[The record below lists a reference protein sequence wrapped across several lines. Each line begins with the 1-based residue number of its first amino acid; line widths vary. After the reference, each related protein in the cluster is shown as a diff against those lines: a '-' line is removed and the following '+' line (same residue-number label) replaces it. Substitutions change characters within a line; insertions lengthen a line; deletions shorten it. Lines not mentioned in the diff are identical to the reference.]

1 MRSTP
6 EASKAALAEAAE
18 RVLLE
23 AGLSGLSLDR
33 VAREAGCAKGLVN
46 YHFRTKGDLLAAVAA
61 RLAARRRE
69 RLLTAAQGVGA
80 AALDGLWDSVRKAA
94 ASGESAGR
102 FALLGLADPAI
113 ALPLADLGANWH
125 PLSDQLGKALD
136 APPLDPESVLAFL
149 ATLDGLEL
157 ALLAGAPEEECKAG
171 YYRAILALTD

>member
-6 EASKAALAEAAE
+6 DASRAALAEAAE

-46 YHFRTKGDLLAAVAA
+46 YHYRAKPDLLAAVAV

-69 RLLTAAQGVGA
+69 RLLTALHGA
-80 AALDGLWDSVRKAA
+80 GADALDALWASLRQAVT
-94 ASGESAGR
+94 SGESAGR
-102 FALLGLADPAI
+102 FALLGLADPAV

-125 PLSDQLGKALD
+125 SLADRLGEALD

-157 ALLAGAPEEECKAG
+157 ALLAGTPEEECKAG

>member
-1 MRSTP
+1 MRTTP

-23 AGLSGLSLDR
+23 AGLNGLSLDR

-94 ASGESAGR
+94 ASGESARITAERSLSRRTVSRTTSPGR
-102 FALLGLADPAI
+102 IVSVPEGSPADAVWAAAGPTAHKERMRAAADIKCLGTIREGTRAS
-113 ALPLADLGANWH
+113 GG
-125 PLSDQLGKALD
+125 DQA
-136 APPLDPESVLAFL
+136 AR
-149 ATLDGLEL
+149 
-157 ALLAGAPEEECKAG
+157 LLAVFT
-171 YYRAILALTD
+171 RR